1 MYTYFLLVNCEL
13 HPTRQPLLILLTTLR
28 GMVKFCHDA
37 AILIQE
43 SIFQGQ
49 LLHLVL
55 FDPAEIHSVHFL
67 VDTMQIICSPTK
79 NKSHRYQNYDTFQL
93 CLNSDASDWCRKWL
107 FWNSFTGSSFVLCLH
122 WLKTSN
128 VWFWSYVSNHL

>member
-1 MYTYFLLVNCEL
+1 
-13 HPTRQPLLILLTTLR
+13 
-28 GMVKFCHDA
+28 MVKFCHDA

-93 CLNSDASDWCRKWL
+93 YVLILMPVTDAENDYSEIHL
-107 FWNSFTGSSFVLCLH
+107 LVHPLSFVY
-122 WLKTSN
+122 TG
-128 VWFWSYVSNHL
+128 